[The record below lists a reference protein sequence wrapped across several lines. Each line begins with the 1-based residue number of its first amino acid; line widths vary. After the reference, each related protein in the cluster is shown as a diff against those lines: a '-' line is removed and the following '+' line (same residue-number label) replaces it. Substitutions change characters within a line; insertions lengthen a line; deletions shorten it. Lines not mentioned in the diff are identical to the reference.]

1 MHNRAQ
7 KEMKGK
13 GSATITPKQI
23 RYICEILSLVKIS
36 AVSVMVSCEANCAGC
51 GVPSRH
57 EKRVS
62 LQGC

>member
-23 RYICEILSLVKIS
+23 RYICEILSLVKIRS
-36 AVSVMVSCEANCAGC
+36 AVSVLVSREANCAGC
-51 GVPSRH
+51 VRCGVVTR
-57 EKRVS
+57 K
-62 LQGC
+62 G